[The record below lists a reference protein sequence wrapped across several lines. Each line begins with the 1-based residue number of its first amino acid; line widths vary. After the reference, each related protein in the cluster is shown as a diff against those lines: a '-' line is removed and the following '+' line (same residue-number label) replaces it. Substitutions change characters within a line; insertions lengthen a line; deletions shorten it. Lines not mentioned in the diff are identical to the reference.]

1 MLAVRAGPVSGLPV
15 RRTTFH
21 IRLDRVEE
29 AAALS
34 DLRLRLRAVWGYEA
48 GFMALMP
55 AALRVALEDI
65 AAGDVWFV
73 IGAKGQIARV
83 VALAPGDVL
92 RTLDLSKLFIEPC
105 HMRGDIGY
113 ESQKVRAWSASDQE
127 PARTP

>member
-1 MLAVRAGPVSGLPV
+1 MPVTGRGMLAVRAGPVSGLPV

-21 IRLDRVEE
+21 FRLDGVEE

-65 AAGDVWFV
+65 AAGDVWIV
-73 IGAKGQIARV
+73 IGAKAQIARV

-105 HMRGDIGY
+105 HMRGGIGY
-113 ESQKVRAWSASDQE
+113 ESQK
-127 PARTP
+127 ARG

>member
-34 DLRLRLRAVWGYEA
+34 DLRLRLRALWGYEA

-73 IGAKGQIARV
+73 IGAKGCFGSGASSY
-83 VALAPGDVL
+83 AMSWP
-92 RTLDLSKLFIEPC
+92 E
-105 HMRGDIGY
+105 HMSISRIT
-113 ESQKVRAWSASDQE
+113 K
-127 PARTP
+127 